1 MRSGYGQREVRRKP
15 QELTAMSNKFES
27 VKEPTT
33 PEELLATHEILRSDP
48 ERYLRIVNEWIAEDP
63 GNSDAYF
70 DRHLAWMH
78 MGEPKRAL
86 EDLNTAIQLKSKPS
100 PLSLFSRGLV
110 HRRMGEYETALK
122 DFASGEAIDPER
134 WEKDI
139 VFGLLYQADAHACLG
154 NEQAAL
160 SYCARLPDDFW
171 TPGVYGAPGGGKAE
185 IADELRRLA
194 ADARRKRV

>member
-1 MRSGYGQREVRRKP
+1 
-15 QELTAMSNKFES
+15 
-27 VKEPTT
+27 
-33 PEELLATHEILRSDP
+33 
-48 ERYLRIVNEWIAEDP
+48 
-63 GNSDAYF
+63 
-70 DRHLAWMH
+70 

-86 EDLNTAIQLKSKPS
+86 EDLNTAIQLKSNPS

-122 DFASGEAIDPER
+122 DFANGEAIDPEK

-171 TPGVYGAPGGGKAE
+171 TPGVYGAPGGDKAE
-185 IADELRRLA
+185 VAYAQRWSHFLTQPAKVGSPMQRTTHHE
-194 ADARRKRV
+194 DAETVFG

>member
-15 QELTAMSNKFES
+15 QELTVMSSKFES
-27 VKEPTT
+27 VQEPTT
-33 PEELLATHEILRSDP
+33 PEELLATHQILRSDP

-86 EDLNTAIQLKSKPS
+86 EDLNTAIQLKSEPS

-110 HRRMGEYETALK
+110 HRRMGDYETALK
-122 DFASGEAIDPER
+122 DFAI
-134 WEKDI
+134 
-139 VFGLLYQADAHACLG
+139 GLLYQADAHACLG

-171 TPGVYGAPGGGKAE
+171 TPGVYGAPGGGKAD
-185 IADELRRLA
+185 IADKLRLIA
-194 ADARRKRV
+194 ANARERD

>member
-1 MRSGYGQREVRRKP
+1 
-15 QELTAMSNKFES
+15 MSNKFES
-27 VKEPTT
+27 VKEPST
-33 PEELLATHEILRSDP
+33 PEELLATHEILRSHP
-48 ERYLRIVNEWIAEDP
+48 ERYLRIVNEWIAKDP

-86 EDLNTAIQLKSKPS
+86 EDINTAIQLKSKPS

-122 DFASGEAIDPER
+122 DFANGEAIDPEK

-171 TPGVYGAPGGGKAE
+171 TPGVYGAPGGDKAE
-185 IADELRRLA
+185 VADALRRIA
-194 ADARRKRV
+194 ADARRNRPTS